1 MDAGDLIVRNIRSA
15 RELVIASFGVL
26 ATTKPHE
33 TDYTISTTAVQI
45 GTNIFQ
51 RTGLNLS
58 NTGNVTIAI
67 GFKTGVTITT
77 GILLQPG
84 GFLSMTWFYDLELVT
99 RQLWAIAAAAG
110 ATLHM
115 IENVID
121 GA

>member
-1 MDAGDLIVRNIRSA
+1 MDSADLITRNIRSA

-26 ATTKPHE
+26 ATTKPHN
-33 TDYTISTTAVQI
+33 TDYTIGTTAVQI

-51 RTGLNLS
+51 RVGLSLS
-58 NTGNVTIAI
+58 NTGATNIAF
-67 GFKTGVTITT
+67 GFRSSLTITT
-77 GILLQPG
+77 GILLTPG
-84 GFLSMTWFYDLELVT
+84 GFASMTWFYDLELVT

-115 IENVID
+115 IENLID